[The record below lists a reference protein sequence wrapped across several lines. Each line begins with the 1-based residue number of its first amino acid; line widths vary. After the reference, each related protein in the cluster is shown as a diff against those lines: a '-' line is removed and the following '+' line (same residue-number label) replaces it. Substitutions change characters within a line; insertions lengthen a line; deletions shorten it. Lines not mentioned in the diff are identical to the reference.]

1 MQSKNVAEGARCKRH
16 RQKMNKASKSIG
28 KGRKLLLLL
37 ALLISMAL
45 TADALLYPRLC
56 CSTAPATT
64 YNRGANAIWLR
75 YLWYFGKHSDAALSS
90 LIDKLKQGQFKYLYF
105 HVRSLDEQGKL
116 MHRYKENALTINTR
130 IKNEMPGAKSIAWIY
145 VQSVYLQAKQ
155 KTTDISKSDIR
166 QNMVKEAKYLV
177 EECGFDGIQWDYEF
191 YPSGNKDMLALL
203 DETRR
208 ALPNAYISV
217 ATPCWYPGT
226 LWGFSD
232 SDFKEL
238 AAHCDQIAVMCY
250 DTFFY
255 YPRAYSWLVAQ
266 QAKHVTRACTLANQ
280 ESEKQS
286 GQDDAGLMGGQPQS
300 QTKPQTKP
308 HKCSVILGLPV
319 YDEGTAGHLT
329 HSENLRTA
337 LAGVNAGLN
346 ELAKRDRSRG
356 NTDKDSDH
364 PARSLE
370 SFEGVAP
377 FAEYTMDEGEWRDFQ
392 KFWVTP

>member
-1 MQSKNVAEGARCKRH
+1 MANMNAAAKRLKEGKDLKSTNGVQSKSPLE
-16 RQKMNKASKSIG
+16 NKITVKV
-28 KGRKLLLLL
+28 RKLVIWLGLFVCF
-37 ALLISMAL
+37 ALSV
-45 TADALLYPRLC
+45 DALLFPRLC
-56 CSTAPATT
+56 CGTAPATT
-64 YNRGANAIWLR
+64 YNRGANGIWLR
-75 YLWYFGKHSDAALSS
+75 YLWYFGKHSDAALGS
-90 LIDKLKQGQFKYLYF
+90 LIEKLKQGQFKYLYF
-105 HVRSLDEQGKL
+105 HVRSVDEQGKL
-116 MHRYKENALTINTR
+116 MHRYKDNALKINAR
-130 IKNEMPGAKSIAWIY
+130 IKEAMPGAKSIAWIY

-155 KTTDISKSDIR
+155 KTTDISKAEIR
-166 QNMVKEAKYLV
+166 KNMVQEAKYLV
-177 EECGFDGIQWDYEF
+177 EECGFDGVQWDYEF

-203 DETRR
+203 DETRQ
-208 ALPNAYISV
+208 ALPHAFISV

-232 SDFKEL
+232 ADFKEL

-266 QAKHVTRACTLANQ
+266 QAKHVTRGCTLANQ
-280 ESEKQS
+280 ESSKLR
-286 GQDDAGLMGGQPQS
+286 GQEGR
-300 QTKPQTKP
+300 
-308 HKCSVILGLPV
+308 KCTVILGLPV
-319 YDEGTAGHLT
+319 YDEGTSGHLT

-337 LAGVNAGLN
+337 LHGVNAGLN

-356 NTDKDSDH
+356 NTEKDSEH

-392 KFWVTP
+392 KFWVAP